1 MGDRRGM
8 AWEWGYLGLAY
19 GELRRFDEAIGCLQQ
34 AVAIH
39 REVRDRYTEG
49 WTLDYLGL
57 ALQHARGMDA
67 ARACW
72 QEARTILTELG
83 VLEANEVRIR
93 LEGDVLHYGRQR
105 FIAVGA
111 VEATSLN
118 RWSLLVG
125 GRTYPRQPVP

>member
-1 MGDRRGM
+1 M
-8 AWEWGYLGLAY
+8 AWEWGYLGLSHRD
-19 GELRRFDEAIGCLQQ
+19 LRRFDEAIGCLQQ

-49 WTLDYLGL
+49 WTLDYFGL
-57 ALQHARGMDA
+57 ALQRARDMDA

-72 QEARTILTELG
+72 QEALTIFTELG

>member
-8 AWEWGYLGLAY
+8 AWEWGYLGLSHR
-19 GELRRFDEAIGCLQQ
+19 ELRRFDEAIGCLQQ

-72 QEARTILTELG
+72 QEALTIFTELG
-83 VLEANEVRIR
+83 VPEANEVRIR
-93 LEGDVLHYGRQR
+93 LEG
-105 FIAVGA
+105 
-111 VEATSLN
+111 ETSCTTDDNGSCSRCCGDNL
-118 RWSLLVG
+118 S
-125 GRTYPRQPVP
+125 